1 MYTMMEVS
9 LADVVDAI
17 QVLVS
22 PLTSGGEWCSKCLPF
37 LANIVQMLHIFN
49 THPKVK
55 ISKHSLYVDSEFYW
69 VFSPLCQPLSLL
81 LLIF

>member
-17 QVLVS
+17 QLLVS

-37 LANIVQMLHIFN
+37 VANIVQMLHIYSIH
-49 THPKVK
+49 TPKLKYQNIAYMLIASFIGYLAHCV
-55 ISKHSLYVDSEFYW
+55 SLCHY
-69 VFSPLCQPLSLL
+69 CC
-81 LLIF
+81 